1 MKRETLFS
9 SRSDD
14 WATPAE
20 VFHKLDA
27 EFHFNLDPCADD
39 RNHKCERY
47 FTKEI
52 DGLSQNWGGYRV
64 FCNPPYGREITKW
77 VKKAYEEA
85 HKKDTLVVMLV
96 PARTDTKWFHD
107 YVYNRAEIRFIKG
120 RLTFGG
126 STEHAPFPSVVVIY
140 RGPGM

>member
-1 MKRETLFS
+1 MKNETIFS

-14 WATPAE
+14 WATPAAT
-20 VFHKLDA
+20 FNALDA

-39 RNHKCERY
+39 QNHKCELY

-77 VKKAYEEA
+77 VRKAYEEA
-85 HKKDTLVVMLV
+85 HKENTLVVMLI

-107 YVYNRAEIRFIKG
+107 YVYNRAEIRFVKG
-120 RLTFGG
+120 RLTFG
-126 STEHAPFPSVVVIY
+126 SATEHAPFPSLVVIY

>member
-14 WATPAE
+14 WATPVE
-20 VFHKLDA
+20 VFQKLDA

-39 RNHKCERY
+39 QNHKCERY

-52 DGLSQNWGGYRV
+52 DGLSKNWGGYRV

-120 RLTFGG
+120 RLTFGD

>member
-14 WATPAE
+14 WATPVE
-20 VFHKLDA
+20 VFQKLDA

-39 RNHKCERY
+39 QNHKCERY
-47 FTKEI
+47 FTKEM

-64 FCNPPYGREITKW
+64 FCNPPYGREVSKW

-85 HKKDTLVVMLV
+85 HKENTIVVMLI

-120 RLTFGG
+120 RLTFGD
-126 STEHAPFPSVVVIY
+126 STEHAPFPSLVVIY
-140 RGPGM
+140 RGPKV

>member
-20 VFHKLDA
+20 VFQKLDA

-39 RNHKCERY
+39 QNHKCERY

-77 VKKAYEEA
+77 VRKAYEEA

-120 RLTFGG
+120 RLTFGD